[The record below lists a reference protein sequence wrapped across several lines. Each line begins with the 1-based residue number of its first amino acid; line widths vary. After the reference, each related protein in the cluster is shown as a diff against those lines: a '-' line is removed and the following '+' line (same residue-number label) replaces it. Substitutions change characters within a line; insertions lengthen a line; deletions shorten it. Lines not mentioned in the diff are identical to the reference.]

1 LAEASFLWC
10 TVRPAAVTADPLR
23 SSGFRCVYGVLLCGR
38 GSPTHPNPLDRQVFD
53 MGSNE
58 RDECMNEIRL
68 LQSMDH
74 PHIIDYLSCVIEHNE
89 LTVVMELVPA
99 SIAPPT
105 RATADVAAG
114 ASPSFLTHSSPQAAH
129 GDMAGLIK
137 TAAKAAQPL
146 TEAVVWRHFSQIADA
161 LAYMHEKRVMH
172 RDIKPANVFVTETNH
187 VKLGDLGVGRHFSSK
202 TDMVHSTVGTPYY
215 MSPECI
221 QGKTGYD
228 FKSDL
233 WSLGCLLYEMAK
245 LRTPFYSEK
254 VNFYVLGKRITSCQ
268 YDPVGDGYSPQLA
281 GLVGKMLQSNPAD
294 RPSATEVFQIAGEAR
309 LEFPEQADGGAPSE

>member
-1 LAEASFLWC
+1 MADNISTWASDESVSLNYCMEEAQ
-10 TVRPAAVTADPLR
+10 
-23 SSGFRCVYGVLLCGR
+23 LLGR
-38 GSPTHPNPLDRQVFD
+38 GKFSVVHRTTRRSDGRPVALKRIQVFD

-68 LQSMDH
+68 LQSMHH

-89 LTVVMELVPA
+89 LTVVMEL
-99 SIAPPT
+99 
-105 RATADVAAG
+105 
-114 ASPSFLTHSSPQAAH
+114 AAH

-233 WSLGCLLYEMAK
+233 WSLGCLLYEMAQ

-294 RPSATEVFQIAGEAR
+294 RPSATEVFQIASEAR
-309 LEFPEQADGGAPSE
+309 LEFPEQADGGVPSE

>member
-1 LAEASFLWC
+1 
-10 TVRPAAVTADPLR
+10 
-23 SSGFRCVYGVLLCGR
+23 
-38 GSPTHPNPLDRQVFD
+38 
-53 MGSNE
+53 
-58 RDECMNEIRL
+58 
-68 LQSMDH
+68 
-74 PHIIDYLSCVIEHNE
+74 
-89 LTVVMELVPA
+89 
-99 SIAPPT
+99 
-105 RATADVAAG
+105 
-114 ASPSFLTHSSPQAAH
+114 
-129 GDMAGLIK
+129 MAGLIK

-146 TEAVVWRHFSQIADA
+146 SEAVVWRHFSQIADA

-172 RDIKPANVFVTETNH
+172 RDIKPVLPPPCNPHPDPKPGPDPNPNPNPNQANVFVTEANH

-221 QGKTGYD
+221 QGKVGYD

-294 RPSATEVFQIAGEAR
+294 RPSATEVFEIASEAR
-309 LEFPEQADGGAPSE
+309 LEFPEQAEGDAPSE